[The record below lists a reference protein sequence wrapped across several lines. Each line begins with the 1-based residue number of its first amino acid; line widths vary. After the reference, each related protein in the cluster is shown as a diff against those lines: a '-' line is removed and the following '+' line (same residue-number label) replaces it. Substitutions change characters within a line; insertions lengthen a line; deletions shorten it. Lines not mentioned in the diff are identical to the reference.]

1 MTILEEI
8 AAYKRAFVEESR
20 RRAPFAEI
28 RKQANRAPAALDF
41 LVALRDPKGIVR
53 VIAEVKKASPSKG
66 IIRPDFDPASIA
78 RRYAECGA
86 AAISV
91 LTDEK
96 YFQGSLENLRAIREA
111 VALPLLRKEF
121 IIDEYQIYEARA
133 AGADAILLITAILK
147 DQELSRFYKIAR
159 GLEMSVLVEAHEEE
173 EVERA
178 LKISPRIIGINN
190 RNLKTMKVD
199 LEQSIRLRPLIP
211 EGICAVSES
220 GIKTARD
227 LALLAEHN
235 IHAALVGEALM
246 QAPDPGNA
254 LLTLLGK

>member
-1 MTILEEI
+1 MTILDEI
-8 AAYKRAFVEESR
+8 VQYKREFVNQAR
-20 RRAPFAEI
+20 REVSLEWIKKRAGEI
-28 RKQANRAPAALDF
+28 PPPLDF
-41 LVALRDPKGIVR
+41 LAALCSSKGRIR

-66 IIRPDFDPASIA
+66 VIRRDFDPVMIA
-78 RRYAECGA
+78 KRYAESGA

-96 YFQGSLENLRAIREA
+96 YFQGSLGNLRSIREA

-159 GLEMSVLVEAHEEE
+159 GLEMSVLVEAHEKE

-178 LKISPRIIGINN
+178 LEISPRIIGINN

-211 EGICAVSES
+211 EGICVVSES
-220 GIKTARD
+220 GIKTAWD
-227 LALLAEHN
+227 LSLLAEHD
-235 IHAALVGEALM
+235 IHAALVGETLI
-246 QAPDPGNA
+246 QAPDPGSA
-254 LLTLLGK
+254 LLALLGK